1 MRQVPKNG
9 MAAPSAVSPRY
20 AILGNGR
27 LARHLRFYF
36 SSLNLPFTAWSRCG
50 TPQANTFA
58 EITHPTDRLE
68 RTLNHATVVLVAL
81 SDAAIVPFLQQNAT
95 ATNAHGKPL
104 YWVHFAASVDAPQ
117 ALCAHP
123 LMTFA
128 DALYDAD
135 FYPCIAFACDDPARF
150 RTLFP
155 VLSNPVFALVPD
167 QRPLY
172 HALCVMAGNFPQL
185 LWHSCHLGLNQLGVP
200 SDAVAMYLRQ
210 ISENFIRHP
219 DTALTG
225 PLVRG
230 DAATCA
236 SHRKQLQASD
246 PALAELYAA
255 FERFFH
261 QCQQAQ
267 TSNAAAKISFPDT
280 TPGHAAHE
288 H

>member
-1 MRQVPKNG
+1 MRQVPNTG
-9 MAAPSAVSPRY
+9 MADTSAISPRY

-27 LARHLRFYF
+27 LARHLRYYF
-36 SSLNLPFTAWSRCG
+36 FSLDLPFTAWSRCG

-58 EITHPTDRLE
+58 EITHPADRLE

-81 SDAAIVPFLQQNAT
+81 NDAAIVPFLQQHAT
-95 ATNAHGKPL
+95 CTNAHGKPL
-104 YWVHFAASVDAPQ
+104 SWVHFAASVDTPQ

-135 FYPCIAFACDDPARF
+135 FYPRIAFACDDPARF

-155 VLSNPVFALVPD
+155 ALSNPVFALAPD

-185 LWHSCHLGLNQLGVP
+185 LWQGCNAGFSQLGVP

-230 DAATCA
+230 DAATCT
-236 SHRKQLQASD
+236 SHRQQLRASD

-261 QCQQAQ
+261 QRQQTQA
-267 TSNAAAKISFPDT
+267 SNRAAEIPFPDT
-280 TPGHAAHE
+280 TPGHPAHE